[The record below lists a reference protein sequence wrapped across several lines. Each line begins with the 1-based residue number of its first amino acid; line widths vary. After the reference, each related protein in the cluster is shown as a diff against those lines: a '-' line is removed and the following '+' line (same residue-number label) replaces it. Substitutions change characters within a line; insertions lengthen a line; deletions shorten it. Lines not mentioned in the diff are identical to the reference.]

1 MFRLLH
7 VYPFFD
13 RVPSRA
19 CDDEIIPVGC
29 SHFMAISNTDL
40 VLDAV
45 GVRMQTKQS
54 YPSSTLEET
63 TDRMSSSSSIMHAT
77 HQNEAD
83 SAEHIDSW
91 L

>member
-29 SHFMAISNTDL
+29 SHFMAVSNIDL

-45 GVRMQTKQS
+45 QVRM
-54 YPSSTLEET
+54 PNET
-63 TDRMSSSSSIMHAT
+63 ELSFNSRRDDGSHVFVIVYYACHTP
-77 HQNEAD
+77 E
-83 SAEHIDSW
+83 
-91 L
+91 